1 MAFKMEHVHL
11 KSRDPA
17 KTARFYIE
25 NFGATLV
32 EATHGDTRFR
42 LDLHGLTLN
51 VTGFI
56 EYQKREQRYGIE
68 HLSLQ
73 TDDMDGALAKIEASD
88 GRLLEQLTVKIRG
101 RERRVAFVE
110 SPDGIQ
116 VELVEM

>member
-1 MAFKMEHVHL
+1 MAFKLEHVHL

-17 KTARFYIE
+17 KTAGFYIE
-25 NFGATLV
+25 NFGATLI

-56 EYQKREQRYGIE
+56 DYQKREQRFGIE

-73 TDDMDGALAKIEASD
+73 TDDMDGALAKLQAN
-88 GRLLEQLTVKIRG
+88 GARLLEQLTVHIRG
-101 RERRVAFVE
+101 CDRRVCFVE